1 MVKERIDRG
10 GMREQENIDDHIIL
24 KWERKKSKKKKN
36 FLLFA
41 GSGGYLDDVSVVF
54 Q

>member
-1 MVKERIDRG
+1 VVKERIDRG

-24 KWERKKSKKKKN
+24 KWERKKSKKKRISYC
-36 FLLFA
+36 LLE
-41 GSGGYLDDVSVVF
+41 VVATSMMS